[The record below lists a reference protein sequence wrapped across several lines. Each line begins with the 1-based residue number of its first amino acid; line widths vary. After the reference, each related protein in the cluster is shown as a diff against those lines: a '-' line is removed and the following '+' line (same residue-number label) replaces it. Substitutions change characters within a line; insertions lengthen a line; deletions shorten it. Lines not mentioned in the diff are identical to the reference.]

1 MFERIFASAML
12 LIVGMSGVFVSLILL
27 AGMIWLFK
35 FTDER
40 FNAWRIK
47 SYAQKVEANPEEDGI
62 NDEVAAVIAAAVTAA
77 LKRPIMIRRMR
88 FLGPAPD
95 ASWAVTGRLNIMA
108 SHLIPKRKS

>member
-1 MFERIFASAML
+1 MSDQIVESVML
-12 LIVGMSGVFVSLILL
+12 LVVGMSGVFVSLLLL

-35 FTDER
+35 FADER
-40 FNAWRIK
+40 FNAWRIRT
-47 SYAQKVEANPEEDGI
+47 YARKVEANPDEEGI

-77 LKRPIMIRRMR
+77 LKRPVVIRRMR
-88 FLGPAPD
+88 FLGPVSD